1 MMTIGLDALIAVFFA
16 TIVLVA
22 KPGPYVLAVSSMV
35 ASGQWR
41 KCVVFLIGG
50 YLGATF
56 VYLLLLTGL
65 TYIKQFDLGFLFFLL
80 KSLAAAWFI
89 WLGIK
94 GFMQR
99 DVNLTAAEDRKR
111 ELEKSTDLEDFIA
124 GFILSN
130 TNPYIIIFVTGVI
143 PGLVQQE
150 VFSIADILAIR
161 GAVILADMLTLML
174 YIVPMMLL
182 HEFTGGKTLRAV
194 KDLSSALMIG
204 IGLYIG
210 YTAIMADDLMVSG
223 IIG

>member
-1 MMTIGLDALIAVFFA
+1 MLTIGLDALVAVFFA

-35 ASGQWR
+35 ASGHWR
-41 KCVVFLIGG
+41 KCAVFLVGG

-65 TYIKQFDLGFLFFLL
+65 TYIKQFDLGFLFFLM

-89 WLGIK
+89 WMGIK
-94 GFMQR
+94 GFMQH
-99 DVNLTAAEDRKR
+99 NMGEAEAEEKKAK
-111 ELEKSTDLEDFIA
+111 LEKSTDIEDFFA

-143 PGLVQQE
+143 PGLVQQD

-161 GAVILADMLTLML
+161 VAVIAADLLTLML
-174 YIVPMMLL
+174 YIVPMVLL
-182 HEFTGGKTLRAV
+182 HEFINGKMLKGLKNV
-194 KDLSSALMIG
+194 SSALMII

-210 YTAIMADDLMVSG
+210 YTAIMADDLMTSG
-223 IIG
+223 ILG